1 MRDDCNSG
9 VIQVEPGGD
18 LPVGD
23 DEDVPHPGGVSL
35 HGAQRV
41 AELLVV
47 LESARRHVLVLL
59 GLEGRANGKKK
70 KKYLSDTIRRLFLN
84 VLHEAAPGRWL

>member
-1 MRDDCNSG
+1 MRDDCNAG

-41 AELLVV
+41 AEFLVV
-47 LESARRHVLVLL
+47 LESARRHVFVLL
-59 GLEGRANGKKK
+59 GLEGHANREAKKVT
-70 KKYLSDTIRRLFLN
+70 DC
-84 VLHEAAPGRWL
+84 